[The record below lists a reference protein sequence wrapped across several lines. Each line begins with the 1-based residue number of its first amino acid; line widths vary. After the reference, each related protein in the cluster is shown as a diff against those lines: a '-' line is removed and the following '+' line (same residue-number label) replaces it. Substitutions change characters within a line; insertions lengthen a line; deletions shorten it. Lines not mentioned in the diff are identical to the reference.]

1 MTNDEPAVEIERLCE
16 AYDAAESAWRTDPK
30 NTLYWDYLVEQKC
43 RLADVTRGRLPAI
56 LAALR
61 TPAATVDEDAVERVM
76 AVVENAFTL
85 GVRLAHGRSH
95 VGEQWL
101 INNNWGRYRE
111 RLMPQ
116 ARAALAAMPGVGVVP
131 TRDQLVSAL
140 QGAWDE
146 FCGDA
151 QAHPECFWREGRKLY
166 ADFDRSNF
174 VQMVQYHLAAA
185 LSAAP
190 PPAAESRAG
199 EVKAENADG
208 CPHCGSEFLGGD
220 EENYPGWACGS
231 YRMDNGQIVQ
241 EGDCERRELKRLLSE
256 APVPEPAAGES
267 WDA

>member
-1 MTNDEPAVEIERLCE
+1 MTNDEL
-16 AYDAAESAWRTDPK
+16 AAEIDRRCA
-30 NTLYWDYLVEQKC
+30 V
-43 RLADVTRGRLPAI
+43 LAGLIAEAEKAGARRYIREAEMASQIGFVAFDNLPAI
-56 LAALR
+56 LTALR
-61 TPAATVDEDAVERVM
+61 TPGPAVGEDAVERVM
-76 AVVENAFTL
+76 AVVENAFII

-116 ARAALAAMPGVGVVP
+116 ARAALAAMPGAGVVP

-185 LSAAP
+185 LSALP
-190 PPAAESRAG
+190 PPAAESRAR
-199 EVKAENADG
+199 EVHSD
-208 CPHCGSEFLGGD
+208 F
-220 EENYPGWACGS
+220 
-231 YRMDNGQIVQ
+231 
-241 EGDCERRELKRLLSE
+241 RELMDAAWATNDIDRFRDLLHDL
-256 APVPEPAAGES
+256 EPAYRTAQEPQ
-267 WDA
+267 